1 MAHNLRSNLRSR
13 ENSPTVRNKTNP
25 DNAVEVYCRIR
36 HVNGIIESSSDE
48 ASDITADQNNNFD
61 DQRIAACKTLDS
73 KTVSLNTI
81 DKRNNLIEQTT
92 HYTFTKAFS
101 SSVNQQTIFDN
112 VCRPQVDRL
121 ISGQNALLFAYGVTG
136 SGKTYTMM
144 GSKEQPGVLPR
155 SLHMLFNSIK
165 KQQTGAFEIKSANHN
180 EFDIQSP
187 ADAMLE
193 RQDYLTENYDRRTV
207 EHEDFIL
214 EKNCKSGNV
223 NKHVRY
229 AVFVTFIEIYGFGG
243 FDVKFI

>member
-13 ENSPTVRNKTNP
+13 ENSPTVRNNKTNP

-36 HVNGIIESSSDE
+36 HVNGIIETSSDE

-144 GSKEQPGVLPR
+144 GKSDAYEDIHQPSKKTVGT
-155 SLHMLFNSIK
+155 SIN
-165 KQQTGAFEIKSANHN
+165 FKSRDSRIRDQNAVSVIMQICN
-180 EFDIQSP
+180 
-187 ADAMLE
+187 LE
-193 RQDYLTENYDRRTV
+193 ER
-207 EHEDFIL
+207 
-214 EKNCKSGNV
+214 
-223 NKHVRY
+223 
-229 AVFVTFIEIYGFGG
+229 
-243 FDVKFI
+243 